1 MAVDTMLL
9 SMADSAMATI
19 NAASTGPR
27 CWGRAAASRAS
38 APGGAEAPILR
49 HLNPPPPPSPPRP
62 PAPRPGPR
70 PGPPA
75 GRAGP
80 GPWPDGQEKR
90 HNVAMTASAAPPVET
105 GSRPL
110 LSVQGLAARFGPLRA
125 LDRVDLCLRPGELVA
140 LAGENG
146 AGKTTLVRC
155 ISGGMAPAA
164 GEVLRPGRPVP
175 ADPAAVLRR
184 GVAVVWQD
192 LALCDNLDI
201 AANILL
207 GRERR
212 WFLLSDT
219 RQRAAAAGI
228 LRALGIPLD
237 DPSRGVRTLSR
248 GQRQL
253 LAVARAMSW
262 KPQLLILDEPTAS
275 LGVTETAQV
284 EGLITSLRLQ
294 GTTILLVSHDV
305 EQMFR
310 LADRIVVLRHGRVAG
325 D

>member
-1 MAVDTMLL
+1 M
-9 SMADSAMATI
+9 
-19 NAASTGPR
+19 
-27 CWGRAAASRAS
+27 
-38 APGGAEAPILR
+38 
-49 HLNPPPPPSPPRP
+49 
-62 PAPRPGPR
+62 
-70 PGPPA
+70 
-75 GRAGP
+75 
-80 GPWPDGQEKR
+80 
-90 HNVAMTASAAPPVET
+90 
-105 GSRPL
+105 
-110 LSVQGLAARFGPLRA
+110 
-125 LDRVDLCLRPGELVA
+125 
-140 LAGENG
+140 
-146 AGKTTLVRC
+146 
-155 ISGGMAPAA
+155 
-164 GEVLRPGRPVP
+164 P

-219 RQRAAAAGI
+219 RQRATAAGI

-294 GTTILLVSHDV
+294 GTSILLVSHDV

-325 D
+325 DVRTDSGHPDEVTALISGQPVDSSARRQLTRLHGLADRLASADPSSSLSLILSALGAALGTERLCIHLLERPDTLACAASLGLPPPLLASWSRLGYGPAGRPRRARRRHRRGGRGRQCAGQRRLGAVPRGGQGSQDQQLMGGAGAGAERSDRRDHRVPARHRPPAAGRA

>member
-1 MAVDTMLL
+1 MMA
-9 SMADSAMATI
+9 AI
-19 NAASTGPR
+19 
-27 CWGRAAASRAS
+27 
-38 APGGAEAPILR
+38 
-49 HLNPPPPPSPPRP
+49 
-62 PAPRPGPR
+62 PAP
-70 PGPPA
+70 
-75 GRAGP
+75 
-80 GPWPDGQEKR
+80 
-90 HNVAMTASAAPPVET
+90 AAQAEYQT
-105 GSRPL
+105 L
-110 LSVQGLAARFGPLRA
+110 LSVHGLAARFGQLQA
-125 LDRVDLCLRPGELVA
+125 LDHVDLCLRPGELVA

-155 ISGGMAPAA
+155 ISGDMAPAA
-164 GEVLRPGRPVP
+164 GEILLAGRPVP

-219 RQRAAAAGI
+219 RQRATAAGI

-284 EGLITSLRLQ
+284 ERLITSLRL
-294 GTTILLVSHDV
+294 GWPATSAPIPAIPTRSPL
-305 EQMFR
+305 
-310 LADRIVVLRHGRVAG
+310 
-325 D
+325 